1 MNSDA
6 LKEEVFQTTE
16 VLKSGGLIL
25 YPTDTIWGIGC
36 DARNEEAVKRIFALK
51 GRAESKSMLILIDNE
66 NRLNRYVKSVPEAAW
81 DIMEYAD
88 RPTTIV
94 FDDATGVAPQLI
106 AEDGSLGIRVAKE
119 GFCHRLVHRF
129 GHAIVST
136 SANKSGS
143 PSPMRF
149 DEISEEIRSGVDHVV
164 DPSFSPRAV
173 APSTII
179 KLTSDSRVTILRK

>member
-1 MNSDA
+1 MKSAA

-16 VLKSGGLIL
+16 ILKSGGLIL

-36 DARNEEAVKRIFALK
+36 DARNEEAVKRIYALK
-51 GRAESKSMLILIDNE
+51 GRAENKSMVILIDNE
-66 NRLNRYVKSVPEAAW
+66 NRLNRYVRFIPEAAW
-81 DIMEYAD
+81 DIMEYAE

-94 FDDATGVAPQLI
+94 FDDAAGVAPELI
-106 AEDGSLGIRVAKE
+106 AKDGSLGIRVAKE
-119 GFCHRLVHRF
+119 GFCHRLAHRF

-143 PSPMRF
+143 PTPLHF

-164 DPSFSPRAV
+164 DPSFSPRAL

-179 KLTSDSRVTILRK
+179 KLTRDSRVTILRK